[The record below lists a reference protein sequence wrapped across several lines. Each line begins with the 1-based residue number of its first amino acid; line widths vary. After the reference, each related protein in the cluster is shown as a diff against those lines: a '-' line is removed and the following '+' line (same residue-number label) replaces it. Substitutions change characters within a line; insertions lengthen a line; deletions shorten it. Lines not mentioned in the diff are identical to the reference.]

1 MEEAV
6 FRKRFLVALFNFLV
20 IASIGTLLRYVFIH
34 EVKIVSDYKNVL
46 HAHSH
51 IAMMGWVF
59 MALFASLLFA
69 FTPQTSNRKLYH
81 ILFWV
86 NQVNCLILIVNF
98 WIHGYD
104 VVSII
109 LSTVYVIITY
119 LFAVNI
125 FRDMK
130 NVLVNPIAEKLVQ
143 FALFFLFL
151 STMGLWAIGPVLT
164 NLHGSQK
171 VIWYYLMVQFYI
183 HFQYNGWFI
192 FSCLALFFS
201 LHKNTSAVNK
211 FYMQPVYWIA
221 ASALTTYCLSIFW
234 GFPDYHFFL
243 NISFA
248 AAFFQLFFTIQLFQK
263 NIKVVK
269 EIFSELKSGVKIL
282 FIISFCALIIKQ
294 LLQVIIIYPE
304 MAHASF
310 VLRNYVIAY
319 LHLNFLGVTTIF
331 ILGYAWQKNALIIQS
346 GFSRVVIGAIVC
358 SIFSIELLLSIMG
371 SLSWAGMNTVP
382 LFYQLVF
389 IFSLSIVFSLLFLL
403 IRNIVL
409 KMRIKNI

>member
-1 MEEAV
+1 MEENV

-34 EVKIVSDYKNVL
+34 EVKIVGDYKHVL

-81 ILFWV
+81 ILFWI
-86 NQVNCLILIVNF
+86 NQVNCMVLIVNF

-104 VVSII
+104 FVSII
-109 LSTVYVIITY
+109 LSTIYVVITY
-119 LFAVNI
+119 VFAINI

-130 NVLVNPIAEKLVQ
+130 NVLINPIAKRLVQ

-151 STMGLWAIGPVLT
+151 STIGLWAIGPVLT

-171 VIWYYLMVQFYI
+171 VIWYYLLVQFYI

-201 LHKNTSAVNK
+201 LSKNNSVENK
-211 FYMQPVYWIA
+211 FHITPVYWMV

-234 GFPDYHFFL
+234 GFPDYHIFL
-243 NISFA
+243 NISLA
-248 AAFFQLFFTIQLFQK
+248 AAFFQLYFTIQLFRK
-263 NIKVVK
+263 NKNVVK

-282 FIISFCALIIKQ
+282 FIISFSALIVKQ

-319 LHLNFLGVTTIF
+319 LHLTFLGVTTVF
-331 ILGYAWQKNALIIQS
+331 ILGYAWQKNALVIQS
-346 GFSRVVIGAIVC
+346 VFSKIIISTIVI
-358 SIFSIELLLSIMG
+358 SIFAIELLLSIMG
-371 SLSWAGMNTVP
+371 SLSWAGRQTVP

-389 IFSLSIVFSLLFLL
+389 IFSFAIVLSLL
-403 IRNIVL
+403 IVL
-409 KMRIKNI
+409 IVNSRKKA